1 MKKFGFT
8 LSELLIT
15 VGIVGVVAALTAP
28 AVSNIMPDRNKMMF
42 MKNYKE
48 LTTITEK
55 LLNDPTLYYTKYK
68 LDDDGRK
75 NPTCIGLACWEKPIN
90 EKYQDDKYKSA
101 GKYMHLCIDFLG
113 KSSGNQYYFYTEDG
127 TGWELPWMSRGAA
140 GSAPW
145 SLVGVSSDKRGQS
158 LYFTVYAKNM
168 GKSCYYGETDCKKP
182 RKFWFKI
189 NDYGN
194 LSPIDELSQAY
205 LLNPNNMNN
214 KKKDLACA
222 AAIKADTAGKSP
234 ADICAELDD

>member
-55 LLNDPTLYYTKYK
+55 LLQDPELYYTTYT
-68 LDDDGRK
+68 LDADGK
-75 NPTCIGLACWEKPIN
+75 KVPTCVGLACDTYESMKTEHENVDFNSIH
-90 EKYQDDKYKSA
+90 KYGYLLA
-101 GKYMHLCIDFLG
+101 NYLG
-113 KSSGNQYYFYTEDG
+113 VDMDNNFGGNVDSCNFTTDSGVHWAVYND
-127 TGWELPWMSRGAA
+127 
-140 GSAPW
+140 
-145 SLVGVSSDKRGQS
+145 SSDALEQVHITLDADEQGKVYDNLDEKEVKKCKSYLFNIDQYGAVTPADS
-158 LYFTVYAKNM
+158 LSK
-168 GKSCYYGETDCKKP
+168 
-182 RKFWFKI
+182 
-189 NDYGN
+189 
-194 LSPIDELSQAY
+194 AY

-222 AAIKADTAGKSP
+222 KAIKADTVGKSP